1 MEPIKLSAWFAEKM
15 QSRFAK
21 NTFWIFAGQVSCQ
34 CLRAF
39 YFLIIARLLGAEQY
53 GLFVGV
59 VALVAVAV
67 PFSSLGSTSLLIKNV
82 ARDRSVFSK
91 YWGNALFLNSITGSV
106 LVLLVFLVA
115 RLLLPA
121 HISTLLILCVAL
133 GDLIFTRLLD
143 NSAAAFQAFDSL
155 HVTAQLYLFAGVAKL
170 LGAIALLLL
179 IPRPTATAWAVLYL
193 VAAAVSAVLGVV
205 RVCKRLGRP
214 HLALH
219 LVRLE
224 ALEGT
229 YFSCGQSTETI
240 YNDIDKTML
249 TAFSSLESAGI
260 YAAAYR
266 IIDVAFVP
274 VNSLLWASY
283 SHFFIKGAVGIESSI
298 AYAKRLLSRAG
309 VYSIAASVGVFLFAP
324 LVPHILGGQFL
335 HTAEAMRWLAAIP
348 ILRMFHRFLAY
359 SLAGA
364 GYQGARTAAQAGVAL
379 LNVFLNL
386 WLIPAYSWRGAAW
399 SSLASDGLLAISLF
413 LITSF
418 IRRQHSRA
426 VAAPAIMAV
435 VE

>member
-1 MEPIKLSAWFAEKM
+1 MR
-15 QSRFAK
+15 SRFAK
-21 NTFWIFAGQVSCQ
+21 NTFWILAGQVSCQ

-82 ARDRSVFSK
+82 ARDGSVFSK
-91 YWGNALFLNSITGSV
+91 YWGNALFLNLVSGSL
-106 LVLLVFLVA
+106 LVLMAWLAA
-115 RLLLPA
+115 RLLLPR
-121 HISTLLILCVAL
+121 HISLLLIFCVAV

-143 NSAAAFQAFDSL
+143 NSAAAFQAFESL
-155 HVTAQLYLFAGVAKL
+155 HVTAQLYLLAGVARL
-170 LGAIALLLL
+170 LGAIALLVLV
-179 IPRPTATAWAVLYL
+179 PRPTATAWAVVYL
-193 VAAAVSAVLGVV
+193 VAAGVSAMVGIALVG
-205 RVCKRLGRP
+205 KRLGRP
-214 HLALH
+214 QLAL
-219 LVRLE
+219 RLLRPE
-224 ALEGT
+224 ALEGV

-240 YNDIDKTML
+240 YNDIDKTMM
-249 TAFSSLESAGI
+249 TAFSSLQSAGI

-283 SHFFIKGAVGIESSI
+283 SHFFVKGAAGIESSV

-309 VYSIAASVGVFLFAP
+309 AYSIAASLGLFVCAP
-324 LVPHILGGQFL
+324 LVPHIIGAQYL

-364 GYQGARTAAQAGVAL
+364 GYQGARTAAQAGVAVV
-379 LNVFLNL
+379 NVFLNL

-399 SSLASDGLLAISLF
+399 SSLACDGLLAISLF

-418 IRRQHSRA
+418 IRRQQNRT
-426 VAAPAIMAV
+426 VAAPAIVPVAEQV
-435 VE
+435 KL